1 MRRLVWKKRNP
12 QADGGNAG
20 ILVLLLAVLVLFS
33 LNMAFNSKGVRKDL
47 CCEDRYAQI
56 EGDVRRSGVY
66 SFSGNMNL
74 AGLIE
79 RGGGLENGNYHP
91 SDFNYIPL
99 ESGVR
104 VTIERNDEEWIVF
117 RDGMSAFYKITLGIP
132 ISLNSES
139 EEGLTA
145 IPGIGPKLAESILR
159 ERNKRGGFKSLA
171 EVRDVSGI
179 GDKLYERIIPYVRL

>member
-1 MRRLVWKKRNP
+1 MMRLAWEKRKP
-12 QADGGNAG
+12 LADGRMAG
-20 ILVLLLAVLVLFS
+20 MPVLLLAVLVLFS
-33 LNMAFNSKGVRKDL
+33 LNVAFNSREARKDL

-56 EGDVRRSGVY
+56 EGDVRRPGVY
-66 SFSGNMNL
+66 SFCSKINL

-79 RGGGLENGNYHP
+79 RGGGLAHGNYRP
-91 SDFNYIPL
+91 SDFNYILL

-104 VTIERNDEEWIVF
+104 VTIERSDEGWTVS

-145 IPGIGPKLAESILR
+145 VPGIGPKLAGSILR
-159 ERNKRGGFKSLA
+159 ERNKRGGFKSLG
-171 EVRDVSGI
+171 EIRDVYGI